1 MKKNIFLKI
10 LVVLILLQLLE
21 SCAGMSVGYGVNFG
35 VGPYGPTIS
44 PSFNVGMYGGGGY
57 YW

>member
-1 MKKNIFLKI
+1 MKKNALLKI
-10 LVVLILLQLLE
+10 TFLLIFIWLLE
-21 SCAGMSVGYGVNFG
+21 ACAGVSVGYGVNFG

>member
-1 MKKNIFLKI
+1 MKKNALLKI
-10 LVVLILLQLLE
+10 VFLLMLIWLLE
-21 SCAGMSVGYGVNFG
+21 ACAGVSVGYGVSFG
-35 VGPYGPTIS
+35 VGPYGPSIS

>member
-1 MKKNIFLKI
+1 MKKNTILKI

-21 SCAGMSVGYGVNFG
+21 SCAGMSVGYGVSFG
-35 VGPYGPTIS
+35 VGPYGPSIS